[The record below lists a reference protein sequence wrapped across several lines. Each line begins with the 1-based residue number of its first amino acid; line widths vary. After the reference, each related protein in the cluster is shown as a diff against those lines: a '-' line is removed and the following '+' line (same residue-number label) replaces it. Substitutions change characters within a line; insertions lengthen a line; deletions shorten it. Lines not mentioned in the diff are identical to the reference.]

1 MAAPR
6 SSIMIVEDDEDIRE
20 MLRLVLEANGYRV
33 ATAADG
39 LEAWEHLADN
49 WQPALIILDLMML
62 RMDGEHFLKKLRAS
76 SQSGI
81 SVVVMSGQPGA
92 IQKARELKADGSLI
106 KPVELDD
113 FLQTVERFI
122 PAV

>member
-1 MAAPR
+1 
-6 SSIMIVEDDEDIRE
+6 MIVEDDEDIRE

-49 WQPALIILDLMML
+49 WQPALIILDLMMP